1 MTEDQPDGQGFS
13 EPEDRGYI
21 PPDTGMDSNLA
32 QFLEA
37 NKIDFNKLGGKVDES
52 NRTPEEQRALGILK
66 AVSYRTPQSI
76 RNG

>member
-13 EPEDRGYI
+13 ESEDRGYI

-37 NKIDFNKLGGKVDES
+37 NKIDFSKLKGKADES
-52 NRTPEEQRALGILK
+52 NRTPEEQRALGILR
-66 AVSYRTPQSI
+66 AVSY
-76 RNG
+76 